1 MKKITKYIAKEQLY
15 PFLTGFIF
23 FTFILMLQQFFSLA
37 DLLINKDVK
46 IFLVLKLFLIMLP
59 ITMSLTIPM
68 SVLFSSI
75 MALARLSGDS
85 EITALRASGISIY
98 RIIKPVVISGFL
110 IFIFMLVF
118 NETVLVYSH
127 KNYNKIFMEILKS
140 NPVAMLEDGIFTSIG
155 DKTIWV
161 EKINKKIGRLN
172 NIMIYNKN
180 ANDGWD
186 IINAKYG
193 NLKQNEDGSKTLKL
207 NSGKYFSSE
216 LTSNSLSIID
226 FTNGNLELLLSE
238 SKIEYNVADKT
249 NPSEMNSIELYR
261 MLKSGEKNK
270 SNINDRDII
279 LFWIKLFEKTS
290 IPFSCLAFVFI
301 GAPVGI
307 SYRRSARGIGFG
319 ISLIIFFIY
328 YISSMLGQSFA
339 LKGAIS
345 PFLGV
350 WYPNFIILAAGIILI
365 FIKEKA

>member
-37 DLLINKDVK
+37 DLLINKNIK
-46 IFLVLKLFLIMLP
+46 IFLVLKLFLILLP

-98 RIIKPVVISGFL
+98 RIIKPVIMSGFM
-110 IFIFMLVF
+110 IFILMLIF
-118 NETVLVYSH
+118 NETVFVYCS
-127 KNYNKIFMEILKS
+127 KNYNKIFIEILKS
-140 NPVAMLEDGIFTSIG
+140 SPTAMIEDGIFTSMG

-161 EKINKKIGRLN
+161 EKINKKNGRLN
-172 NIMIYNKN
+172 KVMIYNKN
-180 ANDGWD
+180 NTGGWD
-186 IINAKYG
+186 IIKANNG
-193 NLKQNEDGSKTLKL
+193 NLKQNVDGSKILKL
-207 NSGKYFSSE
+207 NSGKLFSSDYM
-216 LTSNSLSIID
+216 SNSFSIID
-226 FTNGNLELLLSE
+226 FTGGNLELLLSD
-238 SKIEYNVADKT
+238 SKIEYNTAGKT
-249 NPSEMNSIELYR
+249 NPSEMNSLELYR
-261 MLKSGEKNK
+261 MLKSGKLNNNERNVAYFWVE
-270 SNINDRDII
+270 
-279 LFWIKLFEKTS
+279 LFKKAS

-301 GAPVGI
+301 GAPLGI

-328 YISSMLGQSFA
+328 YIFSMLGQSMA
-339 LKGAIS
+339 IKGSIS

-350 WYPNFIILAAGIILI
+350 WYPNFLILAAGIILTL
-365 FIKEKA
+365 FKEKL